1 MEEKIFS
8 RAATKT
14 FLSDLV
20 IDAKNIDRLFTQR
33 EMDLMQVCAQ
43 FLATLKHAYHYLSS

>member
-14 FLSDLV
+14 SLSDLV
-20 IDAKNIDRLFTQR
+20 IDAKNIDRLFSRR
-33 EMDLMQVCAQ
+33 EMDLLQVNT
-43 FLATLKHAYHYLSS
+43 FLPC